1 MQIPLV
7 FYDLGTETPIT
18 PTEPLPALPEIP
30 RGSVVVLTGRA
41 PIWRYGMA
49 FHLLHGSPAAAVGTF
64 DPRLG
69 VVIVATH
76 TPKIQEGAVF
86 DVPSDQTFLE
96 L

>member
-7 FYDLGTETPIT
+7 HYDLGTGTPIT
-18 PTEPLPALPEIP
+18 PSEPLPVLPEIP

-86 DVPSDQTFLE
+86 DVAPDQTFLE